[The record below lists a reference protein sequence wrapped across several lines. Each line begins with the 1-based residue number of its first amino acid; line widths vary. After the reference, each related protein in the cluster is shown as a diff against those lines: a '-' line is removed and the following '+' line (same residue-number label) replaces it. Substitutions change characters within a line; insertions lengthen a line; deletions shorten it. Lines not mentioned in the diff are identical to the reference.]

1 MRSVIENVELIRQY
15 RGIKKNKL
23 AEESDISPMS
33 YSRLSN
39 GQSKLSADLLVK
51 FARVLMVNDYN
62 IFFNDEL
69 TESVINNRITKEKG

>member
-1 MRSVIENVELIRQY
+1 MENVELIRQH

-23 AEESDISPMS
+23 ARESDISPMA

-51 FARVLMVNDYN
+51 FAEVLMVNDYN
-62 IFFNDEL
+62 IFFDEKL
-69 TESVINNRITKEKG
+69 TESVINK